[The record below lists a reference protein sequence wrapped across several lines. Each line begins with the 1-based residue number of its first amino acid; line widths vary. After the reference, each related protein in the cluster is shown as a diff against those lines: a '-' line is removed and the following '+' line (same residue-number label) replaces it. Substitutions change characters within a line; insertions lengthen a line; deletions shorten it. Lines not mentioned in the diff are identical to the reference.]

1 MGAGRVCGCL
11 EQVTFHRT
19 TDTKPLL
26 YLLFFRNG
34 RRTHCAGDCFKIESN
49 DLVLL
54 SIFLRFFFQYISNS
68 RKMKK
73 IASIFAT
80 SLKTSICS
88 AKIV

>member
-34 RRTHCAGDCFKIESN
+34 RRTHCAGDCFKNRIKRSCIAFHISKIF
-49 DLVLL
+49 L
-54 SIFLRFFFQYISNS
+54 SIYFQLSENEKKLQAFLPQ
-68 RKMKK
+68 
-73 IASIFAT
+73 
-80 SLKTSICS
+80 
-88 AKIV
+88 V